1 MSSDLV
7 TGEAVVLELRLAK
20 VASRLLSLAID
31 LTVQVA
37 LLIAGILVIGGVAGS
52 VDDAAAAAITSV
64 FLVTVIVGYPV
75 TFETLSR
82 GRTLGK
88 MALGLRVVREDG
100 GPIRFRHALVR
111 ALAAVIEIWVTVGAV
126 ALVISL
132 ASSKG
137 KRLGDFLAGTV
148 VVRERVPVSAAP
160 MVAMPPILAGWASGL
175 DLSRLPDDLALAAR
189 QFLSRARELSPEVR
203 ESMGAR
209 LAGSMAAHT
218 SPPPPPG
225 VPPWAFLSAV
235 LAERRRRESMRLGT
249 APQTAYGAAPP
260 SPPYAGS
267 LAPYGAGPHPPPR
280 AEPQTAYAAAP
291 RWPSPVTPPP
301 APPRPTPPA
310 VAPVDDENPFAPP
323 R

>member
-1 MSSDLV
+1 MTDLV

-20 VASRLLSLAID
+20 VASRMLSLAID
-31 LTVQVA
+31 LAVQVT
-37 LLIAGILVIGGVAGS
+37 LLIVGILVIGGVAGS
-52 VDDAAAAAITSV
+52 VDDAAAAAILSV
-64 FLVTVIVGYPV
+64 FLVSVIVGYPV
-75 TFETLSR
+75 AFETLSR

-111 ALAAVIEIWVTVGAV
+111 GLAAVIEIWVTMGAV
-126 ALVISL
+126 ALVVSL
-132 ASSKG
+132 ASSQG

-148 VVRERVPVSAAP
+148 VVRERVPVSSAP
-160 MVAMPPILAGWASGL
+160 MVAMPPMLAAWASGL

-189 QFLSRARELSPEVR
+189 QFLARAGELAPEVR

-209 LAGSMAAHT
+209 LAASMAART

-235 LAERRRRESMRLGT
+235 LAERRRREAVRLGA
-249 APQTAYGAAPP
+249 APRSTYRAAPHPPYGAA
-260 SPPYAGS
+260 
-267 LAPYGAGPHPPPR
+267 R
-280 AEPQTAYAAAP
+280 
-291 RWPSPVTPPP
+291 TPTRPP
-301 APPRPTPPA
+301 APPRAAPPPYFAAPQRPSPAPAPPAAPGPTTPP
-310 VAPVDDENPFAPP
+310 VPPVHDEENPFAPP